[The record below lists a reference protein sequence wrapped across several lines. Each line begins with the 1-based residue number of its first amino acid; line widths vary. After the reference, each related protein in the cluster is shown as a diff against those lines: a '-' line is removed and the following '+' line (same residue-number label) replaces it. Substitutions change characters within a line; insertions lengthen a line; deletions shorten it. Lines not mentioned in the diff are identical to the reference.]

1 MATHTTVTVQQPQ
14 VSTGNNPCVDL
25 LYGGRRDTIVPL
37 YRASIEG
44 NWEVAKDI
52 LQGDGELVKYR
63 ITENNETPLHVAAAA
78 GHSTK
83 FVGNLVN
90 MMNDV
95 DDFRLQNRDG
105 NTAFCLAAI
114 SGNVSMAK
122 IMIEKKKLELRL
134 ICGSD
139 KMKPLYLAA
148 FHGNHDM
155 VNYLYGL
162 FISNRQMGWTND
174 DMDDVLLKCV
184 QAGIFDVALRI
195 LEENGELPQDK
206 HAWNVLQV
214 LARNPAAFHVRS
226 WPIRQITST
235 LALIG
240 LVTRPSKESKAT
252 PLLRLLWG
260 RIMKRRKD
268 VIDEIL
274 RGPMVVENNK
284 ETYPSQ
290 ILFIAAE
297 INNTKFL
304 VELIREYH
312 DLIWKRNDDGQTIFH
327 ISVSHRHH
335 NIYSLLYEIGSIKD
349 LITPITDH
357 QGNNILHLVGQ
368 NPEKNA
374 FEDWVAAPFQIQSE
388 FLWYKSRL
396 GFEPTSLCIHLD
408 TARPE
413 FASEVEEIVPPPCRE
428 VRNAEGKTPEEL
440 FKESHKDLVIRG
452 MQWINETINQSM
464 VVAALVCTIGFTVV
478 FSIPSG
484 YDQNNGLP
492 ILLQDRHFIAFIVMD
507 AISFILST
515 SSILTFLSIVLS
527 RHQRNTEL
535 MLQKWVIGHLALLIS
550 ILAIVV
556 AFGISFFIL
565 YRSAYKST
573 VPFIVYPSVIILVCL
588 YVPVYFSLYTDAIKA
603 IYSRRYLFRAKHM
616 LYRKI

>member
-1 MATHTTVTVQQPQ
+1 M
-14 VSTGNNPCVDL
+14 S
-25 LYGGRRDTIVPL
+25 
-37 YRASIEG
+37 
-44 NWEVAKDI
+44 
-52 LQGDGELVKYR
+52 
-63 ITENNETPLHVAAAA
+63 
-78 GHSTK
+78 
-83 FVGNLVN
+83 
-90 MMNDV
+90 
-95 DDFRLQNRDG
+95 
-105 NTAFCLAAI
+105 
-114 SGNVSMAK
+114 
-122 IMIEKKKLELRL
+122 
-134 ICGSD
+134 
-139 KMKPLYLAA
+139 
-148 FHGNHDM
+148 
-155 VNYLYGL
+155 
-162 FISNRQMGWTND
+162 
-174 DMDDVLLKCV
+174 
-184 QAGIFDVALRI
+184 
-195 LEENGELPQDK
+195 
-206 HAWNVLQV
+206 
-214 LARNPAAFHVRS
+214 
-226 WPIRQITST
+226 

-240 LVTRPSKESKAT
+240 LVTRPESKAT
-252 PLLRLLWG
+252 TLLKLLWG
-260 RIMKRRKD
+260 RIMERSKG

-304 VELIREYH
+304 VELIREYP

-349 LITPITDH
+349 LITPIRDH

-374 FEDWVAAPFQIQSE
+374 YEDWVAAPFQIQSE
-388 FLWYKSRL
+388 FLCRGWDLNPHHFVYTL
-396 GFEPTSLCIHLD
+396 IPLDQSLLVI
-408 TARPE
+408 R
-413 FASEVEEIVPPPCRE
+413 ASPVVLTGEICCGRCGGEREEEIRGDECPQMATTMIEGRKMEVEEIVPPPCRE
-428 VRNAEGKTPEEL
+428 VRNAQGKTPEEL

-478 FSIPSG
+478 FSIPGG

-515 SSILTFLSIVLS
+515 SSILTFLSIILS

-535 MLQKWVIGHLALLIS
+535 MLQKWVIGHLALLTS

-565 YRSAYKST
+565 YRTAYKST

>member
-14 VSTGNNPCVDL
+14 ASTGNNPCVDQ
-25 LYGGRRDTIVPL
+25 LYGGRRDTIVRL

-90 MMNDV
+90 MMNDM
-95 DDFRLQNRDG
+95 DDFKLQNRDG

-122 IMIEKKKLELRL
+122 IMIEDKKLALPS

-174 DMDDVLLKCV
+174 DMDNLLLKCV
-184 QAGIFDVALRI
+184 QAGIFDVAIRI
-195 LEENGELPQDK
+195 LEENDGLPQDK

-226 WPIRQITST
+226 WPIIRQITS
-235 LALIG
+235 
-240 LVTRPSKESKAT
+240 
-252 PLLRLLWG
+252 
-260 RIMKRRKD
+260 
-268 VIDEIL
+268 
-274 RGPMVVENNK
+274 
-284 ETYPSQ
+284 
-290 ILFIAAE
+290 IA
-297 INNTKFL
+297 
-304 VELIREYH
+304 EL
-312 DLIWKRNDDGQTIFH
+312 
-327 ISVSHRHH
+327 
-335 NIYSLLYEIGSIKD
+335 
-349 LITPITDH
+349 
-357 QGNNILHLVGQ
+357 
-368 NPEKNA
+368 
-374 FEDWVAAPFQIQSE
+374 
-388 FLWYKSRL
+388 
-396 GFEPTSLCIHLD
+396 
-408 TARPE
+408 
-413 FASEVEEIVPPPCRE
+413 EEIVPPPCRE

-452 MQWINETINQSM
+452 MQWISETINQSM
-464 VVAALVCTIGFTVV
+464 VVAALVCTIGF
-478 FSIPSG
+478 PGG

-515 SSILTFLSIVLS
+515 SSILTFLSIILS

-535 MLQKWVIGHLALLIS
+535 MLQKWVIGHLALLTS

-616 LYRKI
+616 LYCKI

>member
-14 VSTGNNPCVDL
+14 ASTGNNPCVNL

-44 NWEVAKDI
+44 TWEVAKDI

-83 FVGNLVN
+83 FVGNLVK
-90 MMNDV
+90 MMNDE
-95 DDFRLQNRDG
+95 DDFKLQNRDG

-134 ICGSD
+134 ICGRD
-139 KMKPLYLAA
+139 NMKPLYLAA

-155 VNYLYGL
+155 VTYLYDL
-162 FISNRQMGWTND
+162 FISNREMGTLDWTND
-174 DMDDVLLKCV
+174 DMDNVLLKC
-184 QAGIFDVALRI
+184 FLLHELLDVALRI
-195 LEENGELPQDK
+195 LEKNKELPQDK

-226 WPIRQITST
+226 WPIIRQITST

-240 LVTRPSKESKAT
+240 LVTRPESKAT
-252 PLLRLLWG
+252 TLLKLLWG
-260 RIMKRRKD
+260 RIIKRPKD
-268 VIDEIL
+268 VIDKIL
-274 RGPMVVENNK
+274 RGPMVVENNM

-297 INNTKFL
+297 INNTRFL
-304 VELIREYH
+304 VELIREYP
-312 DLIWKRNDDGQTIFH
+312 DLIRKRNDDGQTIFH

-374 FEDWVAAPFQIQSE
+374 YEDWVAAPFQIQSE
-388 FLWYKSRL
+388 FLWYK
-396 GFEPTSLCIHLD
+396 
-408 TARPE
+408 
-413 FASEVEEIVPPPCRE
+413 RE

-478 FSIPSG
+478 FSIPGG

-535 MLQKWVIGHLALLIS
+535 MLQKWVIGHLALLTS